1 MTIGWDE
8 VSDDII
14 MMSVNQSQKEQANV
28 TFSNRCA
35 RSGCLCVFAKCSD
48 ILTGLLSSSKLW

>member
-1 MTIGWDE
+1 MTIGRDE

-14 MMSVNQSQKEQANV
+14 MPVNQSRKEQANV

-48 ILTGLLSSSKLW
+48 ILTGLLSKLW